1 MSLYELLRKFHRE
14 ARRKTTNSTYKKLSL
29 FHSSLN
35 LSGCFTIQHKAKQ
48 QELITRAFWNKNFYL
63 LHVNYA
69 FRLKKRQNICFKSL
83 FNFKAF

>member
-48 QELITRAFWNKNFYL
+48 QELITRAF
-63 LHVNYA
+63 
-69 FRLKKRQNICFKSL
+69 
-83 FNFKAF
+83 